1 MNRASGVNANPNKLL
16 PRQLVAGFVIA
27 VGTIGVAGCSANGP
41 QEIAESNTPVTP
53 VECAGEALYSFEV
66 GQQVEAIKQN
76 IDNILCVTANDASA
90 QALATYRENDSLII
104 SRDEGPDDKYGQ
116 TYNFNY
122 LDYFGTYVS
131 VEFGITSEGGPDLS
145 DLRRIYLKEEISTEE
160 GDTSTTVTTSMS
172 RLDSGLW
179 TITGH
184 TYVDDGPLNDWH
196 YNPSDVSNQQDLSAM
211 QDAQD
216 KVFELSLNFNTL

>member
-1 MNRASGVNANPNKLL
+1 MNRDSGANTNPNRLF

-41 QEIAESNTPVTP
+41 QEIADSNTSVTP
-53 VECAGEALYSFEV
+53 VECAADALYSFEV
-66 GQQVEAIKQN
+66 EQQVEAIRQN
-76 IDNILCVTANDASA
+76 IDNLLCETANDASA

-104 SRDEGPDDKYGQ
+104 SRDEGPDDKDGE

-122 LDYFGTYVS
+122 LDYFGAYVS

-160 GDTSTTVTTSMS
+160 GDISTTVTTSMS

-179 TITGH
+179 TISEN
-184 TYVDDGPLNDWH
+184 TYVDNGPMSDW
-196 YNPSDVSNQQDLSAM
+196 YYSPSDVSNQQDLVAM
-211 QDAQD
+211 QAAQD
-216 KVFELSLNFNTL
+216 KVFELSLNFNTV